1 MREIRGPRPRGYSLL
16 SGLVTDATVATSIR
30 SVTKNAP
37 LSGGLRCFCMRTMK
51 VSGLTASLPGWTFGR
66 SKPESYVTCDLI
78 ARRTLT
84 GIDAIYQWR
93 PSERKASV
101 RGEWSA

>member
-1 MREIRGPRPRGYSLL
+1 MLVYVPAGHLPDIAKGLRPPPSLKIKAYSLL
-16 SGLVTDATVATSIR
+16 SGLATDATVATSIR

-37 LSGGLRCFCMRTMK
+37 LRGGLRCFCIRTIK

-66 SKPESYVTCDLI
+66 SKPESYATCDLI

-84 GIDAIYQWR
+84 GIDAI
-93 PSERKASV
+93 
-101 RGEWSA
+101 